1 MVYKK
6 IFSAQNLH
14 MDTWNAI
21 RTNLLSDKKLTF
33 FRSSSKTIKKTKI
46 LIEKFSSKCSSGHV
60 EWTIPSIEQ
69 NLIKDKKRLVQCPK
83 TVKKQ
88 FFPDSNDSP
97 QNVFYGHVDCGFDN
111 PVEQVRRKAESFL
124 LKVGKWSRD
133 FLQKT
138 TSPQKVPMVLPQQS
152 FEDPIE

>member
-1 MVYKK
+1 MLLGSRRMDNSVDRAKSDK
-6 IFSAQNLH
+6 RQKTIGSMSENSEKTIFS
-14 MDTWNAI
+14 
-21 RTNLLSDKKLTF
+21 
-33 FRSSSKTIKKTKI
+33 
-46 LIEKFSSKCSSGHV
+46 
-60 EWTIPSIEQ
+60 
-69 NLIKDKKRLVQCPK
+69 
-83 TVKKQ
+83 
-88 FFPDSNDSP
+88 DSNDSP